1 MARLSSELQRT
12 FLDNEHP
19 PHVTLQE
26 LLTLAEERV
35 FGVLFVVLALP
46 SALPVP
52 APGYS
57 VPFGVMI
64 FLLSVQM
71 IAGSKQPWFP
81 QKFSTHPVALSTVQ
95 GILKK
100 ALPRLRNIEAI
111 TRPRFLPICTSV
123 PGRILIGCILALMG
137 ISMMIPIPGTNTVPA
152 IGIFVTGFGLLED
165 DGAISLG
172 GLVISLFGA
181 AITISMLVAF
191 IWGGSSLIE
200 IIKGWLEGLWN

>member
-35 FGVLFVVLALP
+35 FGVLFVLLALP

-57 VPFGVMI
+57 VPFGIMI
-64 FLLSVQM
+64 FLLAVQM

-123 PGRILIGCILALMG
+123 PGRIVIGCILALMG

-181 AITISMLVAF
+181 AITISILVAF

-200 IIKGWLEGLWN
+200 LIKGWLESL

>member
-95 GILKK
+95 GILK
-100 ALPRLRNIEAI
+100 RLYLDYATLKPLLAPAFYR
-111 TRPRFLPICTSV
+111 SV
-123 PGRILIGCILALMG
+123 PAFRDELSLA
-137 ISMMIPIPGTNTVPA
+137 A
-152 IGIFVTGFGLLED
+152 Y
-165 DGAISLG
+165 
-172 GLVISLFGA
+172 
-181 AITISMLVAF
+181 
-191 IWGGSSLIE
+191 WR
-200 IIKGWLEGLWN
+200 

>member
-12 FLDNEHP
+12 FIDNEHP

-26 LLTLAEERV
+26 LLALAEERV
-35 FGVLFVVLALP
+35 FGVLFVLLALP

-57 VPFGVMI
+57 VPFGIMI
-64 FLLSVQM
+64 FLLAVQL
-71 IAGSKQPWFP
+71 ITGSKQPWFP
-81 QKFSTHPVALSTVQ
+81 QKFTTHPIALSTVQ

-100 ALPRLRNIEAI
+100 ALPWLKRIEAI
-111 TRPRFLPICTSV
+111 TRPRFLPICTSI
-123 PGRILIGCILALMG
+123 PGRIVVGCILALMG

-181 AITISMLVAF
+181 AITISILVAF
-191 IWGGSSLIE
+191 IWGGSSLLE
-200 IIKGWLEGLWN
+200 LIKGWLESL

>member
-57 VPFGVMI
+57 VPFGIMI

-181 AITISMLVAF
+181 AITISILVAF

-200 IIKGWLEGLWN
+200 IIKGWLESLWN

>member
-123 PGRILIGCILALMG
+123 PGRIIIGCILALMG

-181 AITISMLVAF
+181 AITISILVAF

>member
-35 FGVLFVVLALP
+35 FGVLFVLLALP

-57 VPFGVMI
+57 VPFGIMI
-64 FLLSVQM
+64 FLLAVQM

-123 PGRILIGCILALMG
+123 PGRIVIGCILALMG

-181 AITISMLVAF
+181 AITVSILVAF

-200 IIKGWLEGLWN
+200 LIKGWLESL